1 MRYLKAAANVSRRAV
16 KLVEPELTLKESVLL
31 PFGSETLVYKDQKN
45 RRVMLDLR
53 KKKLST
59 LSIPEYPTLFFISKL
74 INESNFLK
82 TTKVKITGGHNSDKC
97 GVTTDD
103 IIRVTSRLYHQSRC
117 LLLPC
122 KPKENI
128 KSVQAE

>member
-31 PFGSETLVYKDQKN
+31 PFGSVTLVYKDQKN

-59 LSIPEYPTLFFISKL
+59 LSVPEYPTLFFYIQT
-74 INESNFLK
+74 N
-82 TTKVKITGGHNSDKC
+82 
-97 GVTTDD
+97 
-103 IIRVTSRLYHQSRC
+103 
-117 LLLPC
+117 
-122 KPKENI
+122 
-128 KSVQAE
+128 

>member
-31 PFGSETLVYKDQKN
+31 PFGSETLVYKDQNN

-59 LSIPEYPTLFFISKL
+59 LSVPEYPTLFFISKL

-97 GVTTDD
+97 GVTDN
-103 IIRVTSRLYHQSRC
+103 R
-117 LLLPC
+117 
-122 KPKENI
+122 
-128 KSVQAE
+128 